1 MKTIKNRSKHLALV
15 FVLLILIQSCVA
27 YGPPIMIEEATK
39 QSQKTRVKY
48 ENDEIHR
55 FLYVVEEND
64 NYYGVEKEN
73 GEITKTQIDTNRI
86 ENVRTYSK
94 SRSVTATIFT
104 PIVLVGA
111 IIGIAVVSYSGP
123 TLSWSE

>member
-1 MKTIKNRSKHLALV
+1 
-15 FVLLILIQSCVA
+15 
-27 YGPPIMIEEATK
+27 MIEEATK
-39 QSQKTRVKY
+39 QSQKTKVKY

-86 ENVRTYSK
+86 ENVRTYNK
-94 SRSVTATIFT
+94 SRSVTATILT
-104 PIVLVGA
+104 PIVLAGV
-111 IIGIAVVSYSGP
+111 IIGIAAASYSGP
-123 TLSWSE
+123 TLSWSD